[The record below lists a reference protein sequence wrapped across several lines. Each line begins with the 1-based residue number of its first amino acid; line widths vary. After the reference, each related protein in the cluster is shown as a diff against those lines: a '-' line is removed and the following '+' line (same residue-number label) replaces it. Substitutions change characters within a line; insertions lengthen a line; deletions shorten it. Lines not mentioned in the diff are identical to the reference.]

1 MYCSRLKFINEQ
13 MALNRRNL
21 AHPQRLDVAVKYMFV
36 HQYSSQDST
45 NQSYEDLYEKHIYER
60 TGGYEPD
67 GSKKSIKE
75 YKQEFKNLIESISN
89 DGYIDDPIPVS
100 AETGLVLDG
109 AHRLACCLYF
119 DEEPKLK
126 QVDGEKGLT
135 WNYEWFVENGFSQ
148 SELNAI
154 VKTHCDIVDYEVTSF
169 LLWSPAK
176 GKWDEIES
184 YIDDNLNI
192 LMSRDLSFEEENFPA
207 IINDVYS
214 YESGI
219 EPGPNINE
227 KVDDII
233 EYGPEFR
240 LILATDFQAKNSSSL
255 WEKAQEIKQEIRTR
269 YNDISQQTNHDYT
282 ILHCTDEPA
291 HSKHVITTLL
301 NENNLRMLS
310 LREGDKLRPQFRE
323 WLEEYRQALDD
334 EGIDVENTC
343 IVGSSVLEILG
354 IRKST
359 DIDFIVDEDTRYAKF
374 DSGATSLSENV
385 DLANSGYHKTT
396 NETDEISDNE
406 VIYNTDHHFRYRG
419 LKFAAPN
426 IVRDSKTAVAREKD
440 IKDVHLMDEYLSAL
454 DANQR
459 QAHGWDLPAWKIKVL
474 TLTPRW
480 DLMVRKKISR
490 TKSRA
495 FGWAGRNFPEPVK
508 KFLKKFI

>member
-1 MYCSRLKFINEQ
+1 
-13 MALNRRNL
+13 MALHHRSL
-21 AHPQRLDVAVKYMFV
+21 AHPQRLDIAVKYLFI
-36 HQYSSQDST
+36 HQYDSPLDIT
-45 NQSYEDLYEKHIYER
+45 SQSYEGMYEKHIYER

-67 GSKKSIKE
+67 GSKKSIEE
-75 YKQEFKNLIESISN
+75 YKQEFEDLIKSVSN
-89 DGYIDDPIPVS
+89 SGYVGDPIPVS
-100 AETGLVLDG
+100 AETGLILDG

-119 DEEPKLK
+119 DEEPELK
-126 QVDGEKGLT
+126 PVDDEKGLT
-135 WNYEWFVENGFSQ
+135 WGYEWFVKNGFTQ
-148 SELNAI
+148 AELNTI
-154 VKTHCDIVDYEVTSF
+154 VKTYCEIVDYEVASF

-176 GKWDEIES
+176 KEWDEIEN
-184 YIDDNLNI
+184 YIDNSLDV
-192 LMSRDLSFEEENFPA
+192 LMTRNFSFAEQNFSA
-207 IINDVYS
+207 VVNDIYS

-219 EPGPNINE
+219 EPGSNIDE
-227 KVDDII
+227 KVGDVI

-240 LILATDFQAKNSSSL
+240 LILATDFTTNTNSSL
-255 WEKAQEIKQEIRTR
+255 WEKAQQIKQEMRSR
-269 YNDISQQTNHDYT
+269 YDDISQETNHDYT

-310 LREGDKLRPQFRE
+310 LRKSDNLRPQFRE
-323 WLEEYRQALDD
+323 WLEEYRRALDD

-343 IVGSSVLEILG
+343 IVGSSVLEILA

-406 VIYNTDHHFRYRG
+406 VIYNTHHHFRYRG

-480 DLMVRKKISR
+480 DLVMRKKISR
-490 TKSRA
+490 IKSRA
-495 FGWAGRNFPEPVK
+495 FGWAGRNLPEPIK
-508 KFLKKFI
+508 KELKKLL